1 MKIYFPLFPFIFSMK
16 EKTMYSRMRF
26 CNVFKMSRLFEK
38 SGMFFFLLL
47 FSFLSGCD
55 TPPSLVQKVT
65 RDNSLNI
72 IPITQITGTSDTLT
86 QVGLPYEFIAVK
98 EVDGKYVNVTNQ
110 VTWHS
115 SNPDIVAIEQGQATG
130 KNKGVTRI
138 HAQLIQSQP
147 RTLAQSLP
155 THSSSNEIEFIVKDE
170 PLLMLQINT
179 SEDDH
184 PIGTLNNRLPVHT
197 KQNLN
202 AIATYADNTS
212 FDVSN
217 VVDWKSS
224 DQNVLKITNAKANM
238 LTQGSSNLQATFLS
252 NKSNILSFT
261 VTDAE
266 IGSISIIP
274 AKATTAAQ
282 SHQEFIAIA
291 HYSDGTNQDVTK
303 HVSWTSQ
310 NQSIATVTQGEAKA
324 LRPGSTQIRA
334 SLRGVSSDPSN
345 LIVTNATLRKLKITP
360 SKPKMNLGSDM
371 FYKVKAIYDDDSTD
385 DISDHVLW
393 ESSQPDVSTVIA
405 AYAKASNVGQT
416 NITAVFQGIRSNT
429 SLLSVTDHQL
439 LSLQLT
445 PSVIKIANGTEAEL
459 RVIATYD
466 DGENADI
473 TDKVTWKSSEPKIVY
488 ISAGHIGAMQVGES
502 NVHATFEGI
511 TSNVSVVRV
520 INAEITA
527 FQVTPA
533 IETVAV
539 DDTVKYLAQAT
550 FSDTESDI
558 TTQQDVSHFVVWK
571 SKHVQIASFA
581 RGSATGVTHGTATIS
596 AKLGNENKEAILN
609 VDNKTLISLQVTP
622 ALQNLPKGSIAQYTA
637 MGTYEDN
644 ITSILSNED
653 VTHLVNWSTT
663 NNALATVYNGEIE
676 AVNQGLVY
684 IGAEYKNIK
693 SNQASL
699 TVEDIALITI
709 QIEPESA
716 SLFAN
721 NTIQL
726 HATGYYSDGSNQDI
740 TDVIHWASADTNKA
754 TVIKGKVSGHAQGA
768 VNISANF
775 SGVVAK
781 NATVVVKEDK
791 LLSVTVTPEE
801 IRIAEG
807 TTAQFIAMGRYSSD
821 IDIDITQDNDVMWT
835 SDSPAFLTIDIYGLA
850 TAVSAKE
857 GIKVSATKDGE
868 TDDAIVNI
876 SAPTMNNLTIYK
888 RGNHSGKI
896 TRGTKLA
903 IIASAEMSNG
913 ITQDVSNL
921 VSWHE
926 SSNSQYTTITAA
938 GWVQAILPGKSIITA
953 TYKGK
958 DSNEIE
964 IETLGLEDRRC
975 DISEI
980 TISSLGKN
988 LTYFCPVTTLD
999 YPTDSFLTG
1008 NGGLA
1013 PGGTT
1018 IPLVT
1023 WNEANQ
1029 YCEDKGITEGDNRR
1043 LPTRAELNTLVSSIN
1058 KPNPGG
1064 PNLYVD
1070 YGWQI
1075 QRNYWSS
1082 TENTNRYWTVN
1093 LRTRDNELSGP
1104 DDGKDYSFICVKEN

>member
-1 MKIYFPLFPFIFSMK
+1 MIYENIFPFIFSMK

-47 FSFLSGCD
+47 FLFLSGCD

-72 IPITQITGTSDTLT
+72 IPITQVTGTSDTLT

-98 EVDGKYVNVTNQ
+98 EVDGKYVNVTKQ

-184 PIGTLNNRLPVHT
+184 PVGTLKNQLPVHT

-238 LTQGSSNLQATFLS
+238 LTQGESNLQATFLS

-266 IGSISIIP
+266 IGSISITP

-310 NQSIATVTQGEAKA
+310 NQSIATVTQGEAEA

-345 LIVTNATLRKLKITP
+345 LIVTNATLRKLQITP

-371 FYKVKAIYDDDSTD
+371 FYKVKAIYDDGSTD

-445 PSVIKIANGTEAEL
+445 PSVIKIAKGTEAEL

-511 TSNVSVVRV
+511 KSNVSVVRV
-520 INAEITA
+520 IDAKITA

-550 FSDTESDI
+550 FTDTESDI
-558 TTQQDVSHFVVWK
+558 TTQQDVSHFVAWK

-581 RGSATGVTHGTATIS
+581 RGSATGVTHGKATIS
-596 AKLGNENKEAILN
+596 AKLGEKNKDVTLN

-637 MGTYEDN
+637 MGTYKDN

-699 TVEDIALITI
+699 TVEDVALITI

-721 NTIQL
+721 NTLQL

-781 NATVVVKEDK
+781 NATVVVNEDK
-791 LLSVTVTPEE
+791 LLSVTVTPEKND
-801 IRIAEG
+801 IAVG

-821 IDIDITQDNDVMWT
+821 KKKDIDITQDNDVMWT
-835 SDSPAFLTIDIYGLA
+835 SDSLELTIDIYGLA
-850 TAVSAKE
+850 TAVRAKE
-857 GIKVSATKDGE
+857 GIKVSATKDGL

-876 SAPTMNNLTIYK
+876 SAPTMDRLKIYK
-888 RGNHSGKI
+888 HKEHSGKI

-903 IIASAEMSNG
+903 ITAIAQMSNG
-913 ITQDVSNL
+913 IIQDVSNL

-953 TYKGK
+953 SYKDTG
-958 DSNEIE
+958 SNKIE
-964 IETLGLEDRRC
+964 IETLGLENRRC

-1023 WNEANQ
+1023 WQEANH
-1029 YCEDKGITEGDNRR
+1029 YCQNKGDGRR
-1043 LPTRAELNTLVSSIN
+1043 LPTRTELNTLVSYIN

-1064 PNLYVD
+1064 PNLYVH

-1075 QRNYWSS
+1075 QCNYWSS
-1082 TENTNRYWTVN
+1082 TENSNRYWTVN
-1093 LRTRDNELSGP
+1093 MRTRGNELSGP
-1104 DDGKDYSFICVKEN
+1104 DDGNDYSFICVEEK